1 MLTFTARPRRDRR
14 RTIALST
21 AALGVGI
28 ACLGA
33 GIAPASAAPRMTYLQ
48 STYRASGANVASISV
63 RSKTFDACYDI
74 GAGGVSHDAQG
85 REVHLAQ
92 EAFEPGIY
100 KVTSFSVTD
109 CQNGFG
115 TAGSTGYIN
124 TRIANAWNFY
134 TGHAPTRI
142 R

>member
-1 MLTFTARPRRDRR
+1 MPMTARSKNDRR
-14 RTIALST
+14 RTSALSLI
-21 AALGVGI
+21 AAGMGI
-28 ACLGA
+28 ACLCAGA
-33 GIAPASAAPRMTYLQ
+33 TPASAAPRTTYLQ
-48 STYRASGANVASISV
+48 STYRTSGVNVVSISV

-74 GAGGVSHDAQG
+74 GGGGVSHDAQG

-100 KVTSFSVTD
+100 KVTSFSVPD

-124 TRIANAWNFY
+124 TRIANAWNLY

>member
-1 MLTFTARPRRDRR
+1 MSVHARSKNTLR
-14 RTIALST
+14 RTTALSLI
-21 AALGVGI
+21 AAGAAI
-28 ACLGA
+28 ACLLVGA
-33 GIAPASAAPRMTYLQ
+33 TQASAAPRTTYLQ
-48 STYRASGANVASISV
+48 STYHTGGVNVASISV

-124 TRIANAWNFY
+124 TRIANAWNFS